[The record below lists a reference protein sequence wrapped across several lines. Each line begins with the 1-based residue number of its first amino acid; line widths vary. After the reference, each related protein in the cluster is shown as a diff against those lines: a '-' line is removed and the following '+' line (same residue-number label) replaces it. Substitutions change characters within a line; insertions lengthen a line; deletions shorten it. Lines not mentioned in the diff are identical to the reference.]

1 MVSRVL
7 ATVITV
13 CVRYQGVVS
22 RVLTYLSQ
30 YKLGIKV
37 C

>member
-13 CVRYQGVVS
+13 YVRYQGVVS
-22 RVLTYLSQ
+22 LVLAIVIIVNVSIRVW
-30 YKLGIKV
+30 
-37 C
+37 